1 MARKTNNNSKFPLV
15 DFSDTQRE
23 TAKALYER
31 LKSERDQYTDRAEKC
46 AAMTIP
52 ALFPKEDDNESTNYL
67 TPNQSIGARG
77 LNNLASK
84 LMLAL
89 LPPNSPFFRL
99 TPSEQIVG
107 QLEEQ
112 PEQLQEIEK
121 ALEKLERRIIR
132 YIDTQQIRVTIK
144 EALNQLLVAGNA
156 LLFLPPAEGGA
167 KLYRLSSYVLQR
179 DALGN
184 VIQLCTRDTLSFATL
199 PGDVQ
204 ALVAADGA
212 KHEPAESVDVY
223 THVYIDGDQY
233 LSYQEVQGEIIEGS
247 EQSFPLTKS
256 PWIALRMV
264 KVDGE
269 SYGRS
274 YVEEYL
280 GDLESLDVHT
290 EALRNLA
297 AITGHI
303 LYLVN
308 PTGITQVRRIAK
320 AKSGAFVP
328 GRVDDVQALQ
338 TNKSN
343 DLQVSLNYVQSLE
356 QRLGYIFMLN
366 SAVQRQGERVTAEEI
381 RYVAGELE
389 DTLGGT
395 YSILSQEMQ
404 LPLVRRIMVQ
414 LESKGEIPAL
424 PEGAVE
430 PTITTGLEAIGRGH
444 DLNKLLTLKDIIA
457 STPGSENCLKTNAFI
472 AMCATALG
480 IDTNGLLKTD
490 EEIMQEQQQAM
501 MMQMAQQAASPLA
514 QGFVNANAE
523 QPTPQQ

>member
-1 MARKTNNNSKFPLV
+1 MANQTNSKFPVV
-15 DFSDTQRE
+15 DIGDPQRE
-23 TAKALYER
+23 TAKAIYER

-52 ALFPKEDDNESTNYL
+52 ALFPKDSDNESTSYL

-77 LNNLASK
+77 LNNLSSK
-84 LMLAL
+84 MLLAI
-89 LPPNSPFFRL
+89 LPPNSTFFRL
-99 TPSEQIVG
+99 TPTEEITAQLSEN
-107 QLEEQ
+107 
-112 PEQLQEIEK
+112 PEQLQEVEK
-121 ALEKLERRIIR
+121 ALEKLERRILR
-132 YIDTQQIRVTIK
+132 YIETQQIRVTIK

-167 KLYRLSSYVLQR
+167 KLYRLSNYVLQR

-184 VIQLCTRDTLSFATL
+184 IIQLVTKDTLTIATL
-199 PGDVQ
+199 PDEVQ

-212 KHEPAESVDVY
+212 KHDATESVDIY

-233 LSYQEVQGEIIEGS
+233 LSYQEVDEEIIDGS
-247 EQSFPLTKS
+247 EQRFPINKS

-264 KVDGE
+264 KIDGE

-328 GRVDDVQALQ
+328 GRVEDVQALQ
-338 TNKSN
+338 TNKTN
-343 DLQVSLNYVQSLE
+343 DLQVSMQYVQSLE
-356 QRLGYIFMLN
+356 QRLGYIFMLQ
-366 SAVQRQGERVTAEEI
+366 SAVQRDAERVTAEEI
-381 RYVAGELE
+381 RYIAGELE

-395 YSILSQEMQ
+395 YSILSQELQ

-414 LESKGEIPAL
+414 LESQGEIPTL

-444 DLNKLLTLKDIIA
+444 DLNKLLTFKEILTSI
-457 STPGSENCLKTNAFI
+457 PGSEQYIKLNGFI
-472 AMCATALG
+472 AMAATALG
-480 IDTNGLLKTD
+480 IDTENLIKTD
-490 EEIMQEQQQAM
+490 EEVAQEQQQQM
-501 MMQMAQQAASPLA
+501 MMQMAQQATSPLA
-514 QGFVNANAE
+514 QGFVDANME
-523 QPTPQQ
+523 QPQQQGG

>member
-1 MARKTNNNSKFPLV
+1 MADTSSKFPLV
-15 DFSDTQRE
+15 DIGDPQRE
-23 TAKALYER
+23 TAKALYDR

-52 ALFPKEDDNESTNYL
+52 SLFPKDSDNESTSYM

-84 LMLAL
+84 LLLAL
-89 LPPNSPFFRL
+89 FPPNSLFFRL
-99 TPSEQIVG
+99 SPTEQVMT
-107 QLEEQ
+107 QLADK
-112 PEQLQEIEK
+112 PEQLQEIER
-121 ALEKLERRIIR
+121 ALEKLERRVIR
-132 YIDTQQIRVTIK
+132 YIESQQIRVTIK
-144 EALNQLLVAGNA
+144 EALNQLLIAGNA

-167 KLYRLSSYVLQR
+167 KLYRLSNYVLQR

-184 VIQLCTRDTLSFATL
+184 VMQICTKDTLALATL
-199 PGDVQ
+199 PSEVQ
-204 ALVAADGA
+204 AIVVADGA
-212 KHEPAESVDVY
+212 KHEATEPVDVY

-233 LSYQEVQGEIIEGS
+233 LSYQEVNEELIQGS
-247 EQSFPLTKS
+247 EQSFPLNKS

-297 AITGHI
+297 AITAHI

-308 PTGITQVRRIAK
+308 PTGITQVRRLAK
-320 AKSGAFVP
+320 AQSGSFVA

-338 TNKSN
+338 TNKGN
-343 DLQVSLNYVQSLE
+343 DLQVSLQYVQSLE
-356 QRLGYIFMLN
+356 QRLGYIFMLQ
-366 SAVQRQGERVTAEEI
+366 SAVQRNAERVTAEEV

-395 YSILSQEMQ
+395 YSILSQELQ

-414 LESKGEIPAL
+414 LESQGEIPAL
-424 PEGAVE
+424 PDGTVE

-457 STPGSENCLKTNAFI
+457 STPNSENYLKTNTFI

-480 IDTNGLLKTD
+480 IDTEGLLKTD
-490 EEIMQEQQQAM
+490 EEIQAEMQQAQ
-501 MMQMAQQAASPLA
+501 MMQMAQGAVSPLA
-514 QGFVNANAE
+514 QGFVNANME
-523 QPTPQQ
+523 QPAP

>member
-1 MARKTNNNSKFPLV
+1 MTDIKSKFPIV
-15 DFSDTQRE
+15 DIGDPQRE
-23 TAKALYER
+23 TAKALYDR

-52 ALFPKEDDNESTNYL
+52 SLFPKDSDNESTNYM

-84 LMLAL
+84 LLLAL
-89 LPPNSPFFRL
+89 FPPNSLFFRL
-99 TPSEQIVG
+99 SPTEQVMA
-107 QLEEQ
+107 QLAEQ
-112 PEQLQEIEK
+112 PEQLQEIER
-121 ALEKLERRIIR
+121 ALEKLERRVIH
-132 YIDTQQIRVTIK
+132 YIESQQIRVTIK
-144 EALNQLLVAGNA
+144 EALNQLLIAGNA

-167 KLYRLSSYVLQR
+167 KLYRLSNYVLQR

-184 VIQLCTRDTLSFATL
+184 VMQLCTKDTLSLATL
-199 PGDVQ
+199 PSEVQ
-204 ALVAADGA
+204 AIVVADGA
-212 KHEPAESVDVY
+212 KHEATEPVDVY

-233 LSYQEVQGEIIEGS
+233 LSYQEVNEELIQGS
-247 EQSFPLTKS
+247 EQSFPLNKS

-297 AITGHI
+297 AITAHI

-308 PTGITQVRRIAK
+308 PTGITQVRRLAK
-320 AKSGAFVP
+320 AQSGSFVA

-338 TNKSN
+338 TNKGN
-343 DLQVSLNYVQSLE
+343 DLQVSLQYVQSLE
-356 QRLGYIFMLN
+356 QRLGYIFMLQ
-366 SAVQRQGERVTAEEI
+366 SAVQRNAERVTAEEV

-395 YSILSQEMQ
+395 YSILSQELQ

-414 LESKGEIPAL
+414 LESQGEIPAL
-424 PEGAVE
+424 PDGTVE

-457 STPGSENCLKTNAFI
+457 STPNSENYLKTNTFI

-480 IDTNGLLKTD
+480 IDTEGLLKTD
-490 EEIMQEQQQAM
+490 EEIQAEMQQAQ
-501 MMQMAQQAASPLA
+501 MMQMAQGAVSPLA
-514 QGFVNANAE
+514 QGFVNANME
-523 QPTPQQ
+523 QPST

>member
-1 MARKTNNNSKFPLV
+1 MAAKTTSKFPVV
-15 DFSDTQRE
+15 DFSDPQRE
-23 TAKALYER
+23 TAKATYER

-52 ALFPKEDDNESTNYL
+52 ALFPKDSDNESTSYL

-77 LNNLASK
+77 VNNLASK
-84 LMLAL
+84 LLLAI
-89 LPPNSPFFRL
+89 LPPNSTFFRL
-99 TPSEQIVG
+99 TPTEQIYAEGVNN
-107 QLEEQ
+107 
-112 PEQLQEIEK
+112 PEMVQEVEK
-121 ALEKLERRIIR
+121 ALEKLERRILR
-132 YIDTQQIRVTIK
+132 YIETEQIRVSVK
-144 EALNQLLVAGNA
+144 EALMQLLVAGNV

-184 VIQLCTRDTLSFATL
+184 VIQLVTKDTLAFATL
-199 PGDVQ
+199 PDEVQ
-204 ALVAADGA
+204 TLVAADGA
-212 KHEPAESVDVY
+212 EHDATESIDVY
-223 THVYIDGDQY
+223 THVYLDGDQY
-233 LSYQEVQGEIIEGS
+233 LSYQEVKEELVVGS
-247 EQSFPLTKS
+247 EQSFPIQKS
-256 PWIALRMV
+256 PWIPLRMV

-280 GDLESLDVHT
+280 GDLQSLDVHT

-297 AITGHI
+297 AITAHI

-308 PTGITQVRRIAK
+308 PTGITQVRKIAK

-338 TNKSN
+338 TNKTN
-343 DLQVSLNYVQSLE
+343 DLQVSMQYVQSLE
-356 QRLGYIFMLN
+356 QRLGYIFMLQ
-366 SAVQRQGERVTAEEI
+366 SAVQRDAERVTAEEI
-381 RYVAGELE
+381 RYIAGELE

-395 YSILSQEMQ
+395 YSILSQELQ

-414 LESKGEIPAL
+414 LERQGEIPTL

-444 DLNKLLTLKDIIA
+444 DLNKLVTFKDILTSI
-457 STPGSENCLKTNAFI
+457 PGSEQYIKLNGFI
-472 AMCATALG
+472 AQCATSLG
-480 IDTNGLLKTD
+480 IDTEGLIKTD
-490 EEIMQEQQQAM
+490 EEIAQEQQQAM
-501 MMQMAQQAASPLA
+501 MMQMAQQATSPLA
-514 QGFVNANAE
+514 QGFVNANME
-523 QPTPQQ
+523 QPQQGG

>member
-1 MARKTNNNSKFPLV
+1 MADKSKSKFPVMDL
-15 DFSDTQRE
+15 SDPQRE
-23 TAKALYER
+23 TAKAVYDR
-31 LKSERDQYTDRAEKC
+31 LKSERDQYTDRAEKN

-52 ALFPKEDDNESTNYL
+52 ALFPKESDNESTSYL

-77 LNNLASK
+77 VNNLASK

-89 LPPNSPFFRL
+89 LPPNSTFFRL
-99 TPSEQIVG
+99 TPTDAITA
-107 QLEEQ
+107 QLAEQ

-121 ALEKLERRIIR
+121 ALEKLERRVVR
-132 YIDTQQIRVTIK
+132 YIETEQIRVTVK

-156 LLFLPPAEGGA
+156 LLFLPPLEGGA
-167 KLYRLSSYVLQR
+167 KLYRLSNYVLQR
-179 DALGN
+179 DALGK
-184 VIQLCTRDTLSFATL
+184 VIQLVTVDTLAFATL
-199 PGDVQ
+199 PDEIQ
-204 ALVAADGA
+204 TLVASDGA
-212 KHEPAESVDVY
+212 THEPTESVNVY
-223 THVYIDGDQY
+223 THVYLDTDQY
-233 LSYQEVQGEIIEGS
+233 LSYQEVNGELIDGS
-247 EQSFPLTKS
+247 EQSFPVNKS

-308 PTGITQVRRIAK
+308 PTGITQVRRLTK

-328 GRVDDVQALQ
+328 GRVEDVQALQ

-343 DLQVSLNYVQSLE
+343 DLQVSLQYVQSLE
-356 QRLGYIFMLN
+356 QRLGYVFMLQ
-366 SAVQRQGERVTAEEI
+366 SAVQRDAERVTAEEI
-381 RYVAGELE
+381 RYLAGELE

-395 YSILSQEMQ
+395 YSILSQELQ
-404 LPLVRRIMVQ
+404 LPLVRRIMAQ
-414 LESKGEIPAL
+414 LESMGEIPTL
-424 PEGAVE
+424 PEETVE

-457 STPGSENCLKTNAFI
+457 STPGSESCLRTNTFI

-480 IDTNGLLKTD
+480 IDTEGLLKTD

-501 MMQMAQQAASPLA
+501 MMQMAQQATSPLA
-514 QGFVNANAE
+514 QGFVNANME
-523 QPTPQQ
+523 QPQQQ